1 MCKSFIIYTLLV
13 RKEGIAA
20 FHYFFHALEVALFY
34 LARAAL
40 RHKLIAH
47 HHVSLGLLDLFL
59 DGFCARFD
67 HCCRIV
73 RHLVTLISLLVLRV
87 VVQLR
92 EVGRF
97 IAQVRLILFHCA
109 DEVSRLVTPEFS
121 RRNNEASIDASVQV
135 VFCLHR
141 LELIY
146 RHGSSFLDDCL
157 GTGWCA
163 WRWTTQEDVGA
174 VLHTWRGKALRLWFD
189 LSRIHCR
196 LLNI

>member
-1 MCKSFIIYTLLV
+1 MCNSFIIDTLLV

-20 FHYFFHALEVALFY
+20 FHYFLHALEVALFY

-40 RHKLIAH
+40 RHKIIAH
-47 HHVSLGLLDLFL
+47 HHVRLGLLDLFL

-67 HCCRIV
+67 HGCRIV
-73 RHLVTLISLLVLRV
+73 RHLVTLISFHVLRV
-87 VVQLR
+87 VIQLG

-97 IAQVRLILFHCA
+97 IAQVRLILFHCT

-121 RRNNEASIDASVQV
+121 RRNNEACIQV

-141 LELIY
+141 LELVN
-146 RHGSSFLDDCL
+146 RHGSVFLDDCL

-163 WRWTTQEDVGA
+163 WRWTTQEHVGT
-174 VLHTWRGKALRLWFD
+174 VLHTWSGKDLRLLLWFD
-189 LSRIHCR
+189 FRIHCR